1 MKAQWILILT
11 LLFALV
17 TAVFAVINVDPVRVK
32 YVFGERDIPLILVIL
47 GSVLLGGLITG
58 FIGLFRQFKLKRQIR
73 LLEKKVAEYESG
85 QAGSAPVPSSDLQL
99 QPAGTP
105 SSPEVPRQDTTK

>member
-17 TAVFAVINVDPVRVK
+17 TAVFAVINVDPVRVN

-73 LLEKKVAEYESG
+73 LLEKKLAEYGSG
-85 QAGSAPVPSSDLQL
+85 QAAPVPSDGTSL
-99 QPAGTP
+99 QPA
-105 SSPEVPRQDTTK
+105 EDTAAKDSGI

>member
-11 LLFALV
+11 LLFALI

-58 FIGLFRQFKLKRQIR
+58 FIGLFRQFKLKRHIR
-73 LLEKKVAEYESG
+73 QLEKKVAEYEGG
-85 QAGSAPVPSSDLQL
+85 QAAAAPSSDLPL
-99 QPAGTP
+99 PPAGEP
-105 SSPEVPRQDTTK
+105 GSADVRGSLDK